1 MEATTPMKAIRL
13 KCLDCCCVS
22 AHEANLCN
30 LEKCPLHPYRFG
42 KNPYRKKI
50 EYTEEQRE
58 MLKQRFLKK
67 DATNTGN

>member
-13 KCLDCCCVS
+13 KCLDCCCRS
-22 AHEANLCN
+22 AHEVNLCN